1 MISRKNKFCRKI
13 KMFWNNLIVAANF
26 FVEIAVELIV
36 LFIGITFLVG
46 LIQEYVPEET
56 IKKAMGGRHK
66 VIGSIFGAGFGALT
80 PFCSCSTIPLLLGM
94 LKAGV
99 PFAAAM
105 AFLFSSPLLNP
116 VIISLFIILLGWKIA
131 ALYFAITFVATIV
144 IGLLL
149 DGLGFSSQVKSVAV
163 VRNSCDCKQATD
175 AKSRVQRAVK
185 FAFSLFRQ
193 LVPYLLLGAGIGA
206 FIHGFVP
213 TDIITRLAGPN
224 NPLAIPV
231 AAIVGIPIYIRAE
244 TMIPIGLALI
254 EKGMSVGAVLALII
268 GGAGASIPELALLSA
283 IFKKGLLAAF
293 VATVFTIAIAT
304 GYLANLLIL

>member
-1 MISRKNKFCRKI
+1 
-13 KMFWNNLIVAANF
+13 MFWNNLSVAANY
-26 FVEIAVELIV
+26 FVEIAVELTV

-46 LIQEYVPEET
+46 LIQEYVSDET

-66 VIGSIFGAGFGALT
+66 VIGSILGAGFGALT

-94 LKAGV
+94 LNAGV

-116 VIISLFIILLGWKIA
+116 VIISLFVILLGWKVA
-131 ALYFAITFVATIV
+131 ALYFAVTFVAAI
-144 IGLLL
+144 IISLLL
-149 DGLGFSSQVKSVAV
+149 DGLGFASQVKSAAV
-163 VRNSCDCKQATD
+163 IRGSCDCQQATD
-175 AKSRVQRAVK
+175 ARSRIQRSAR
-185 FAFSLFRQ
+185 FAFNLFRQ
-193 LVPYLLLGAGIGA
+193 LMPYLLIGAGIGA

-213 TDIITRLAGPN
+213 TEIVSRLAGPN
-224 NPLAIPV
+224 NPLAVPV
-231 AAIVGIPIYIRAE
+231 AAIVGIPLYIRAE

-283 IFKKGLLAAF
+283 IFKKRLLAAF
-293 VATVFTIAIAT
+293 VVTVFAIAVAA
-304 GYLANLLIL
+304 GYLANLLAL

>member
-1 MISRKNKFCRKI
+1 
-13 KMFWNNLIVAANF
+13 MFWNNLIVAANF
-26 FVEIAVELIV
+26 FIEIAVELVV

-66 VIGSIFGAGFGALT
+66 VVGSILGAGFGALT

-94 LKAGV
+94 LRAGV

-131 ALYFAITFVATIV
+131 AIYFAITFVATII

-163 VRNSCDCKQATD
+163 IRNSCDCQQATD
-175 AKSRVQRAVK
+175 AKSRIHRSAV

-193 LVPYLLLGAGIGA
+193 LVLYLLLGAGIGA

-213 TDIITRLAGPN
+213 TEIITILAGPD

-268 GGAGASIPELALLSA
+268 GGAGASIPELTLLSA
-283 IFKKGLLAAF
+283 IFKKRLLAAF
-293 VATVFTIAIAT
+293 VATVFSIAVVT
-304 GYLANLLIL
+304 GYLANILTL